1 MRKSYFGSFA
11 VLFIVL
17 AFVVSGCA
25 KKAEPP
31 KPVEEIKA
39 PVAAPAPAPA
49 PEKPKEEVK
58 IQTQAPM
65 PSLDDEIK
73 ALQEK
78 NIYFDFDKFDLKQE
92 SQDILNQ
99 DATFLKA
106 HANVTIQV
114 AGNCDERG
122 TVEYNLALGERRA
135 KAAMDFL
142 VTLGVEKERIST
154 ISYGKEKP
162 LDPGQTEE
170 AWAKNRNDQFVIINK

>member
-1 MRKSYFGSFA
+1 MMKKSYYGSFLI
-11 VLFIVL
+11 LFIAL
-17 AFVVSGCA
+17 AFVTAGCA

-31 KPVEEIKA
+31 KPVEEVKA
-39 PVAAPAPAPA
+39 PVAAPAPAPV
-49 PEKPKEEVK
+49 EKPQEEVK

-78 NIYFDFDKFDLKQE
+78 NIYFDFDKFDLKPE

-106 HANVTIQV
+106 HSNVTIQI

-142 VTLGVEKERIST
+142 VTLGIEKERIST

-162 LDPGQTEE
+162 LDPGNTEE

>member
-1 MRKSYFGSFA
+1 MMRKSCFGSLA

-17 AFVVSGCA
+17 AFVVTGCA

-31 KPVEEIKA
+31 KPVEEIKP
-39 PVAAPAPAPA
+39 PVAASAPAPV
-49 PEKPKEEVK
+49 KPIEEVK

-78 NIYFDFDKFDLKQE
+78 NIYFDFDKFDLKPEAQE
-92 SQDILNQ
+92 ILNQ
-99 DATFLKA
+99 DGTFLKA
-106 HANVTIQV
+106 HSNVTIQV

-142 VTLGVEKERIST
+142 VTLGVEKERVAT

>member
-1 MRKSYFGSFA
+1 MRKSYFGLFA

-17 AFVVSGCA
+17 AFMVTGCA

-49 PEKPKEEVK
+49 PVKPAEEVK

-78 NIYFDFDKFDLKQE
+78 NIFFDFDKFDLKPEAQE
-92 SQDILNQ
+92 ILNQ
-99 DATFLKA
+99 DGTFLKA
-106 HANVTIQV
+106 HSNVTIQI

-142 VTLGVEKERIST
+142 VTLGIEKERIST

-162 LDPGQTEE
+162 LDPGHTEE

>member
-1 MRKSYFGSFA
+1 MRKSYFGSLA

-31 KPVEEIKA
+31 KPVEEVKA
-39 PVAAPAPAPA
+39 PVAVVAPA
-49 PEKPKEEVK
+49 PEKPAEEVK

-65 PSLDDEIK
+65 SSLDDEIK

-78 NIYFDFDKFDLKQE
+78 NIYFDFDKFDLKPE
-92 SQDILNQ
+92 SQEVLNQ

-106 HANVTIQV
+106 HPNITIQV

-135 KAAMDFL
+135 KAALDMF
-142 VTLGVEKERIST
+142 VTLGVEKERISM

-170 AWAKNRNDQFVIINK
+170 AWAKNRNDQFTIINK

>member
-1 MRKSYFGSFA
+1 MRKSYFGSLA

-31 KPVEEIKA
+31 KPVEEVQA
-39 PVAAPAPAPA
+39 PVAAPAPA
-49 PEKPKEEVK
+49 PEKPKEEVVV
-58 IQTQAPM
+58 QTQAPM

-78 NIYFDFDKFDLKQE
+78 NIFFDFDKFDLKPE
-92 SQDILNQ
+92 SQEILTQ

-106 HANVTIQV
+106 HSNVTIQV